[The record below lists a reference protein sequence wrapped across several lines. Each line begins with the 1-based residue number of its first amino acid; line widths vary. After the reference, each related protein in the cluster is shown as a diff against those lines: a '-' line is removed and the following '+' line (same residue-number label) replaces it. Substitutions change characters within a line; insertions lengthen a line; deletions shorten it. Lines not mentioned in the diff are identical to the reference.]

1 MNKKLMHLLPFAI
14 FLLFV
19 SCGAGKQDPMKVF
32 MDSEIAASNVKSAQF
47 DISYEITEQ
56 GQKNNFVSHV
66 WVSKIEKDGQSQLIF
81 RLLEP
86 NVTLITY
93 DGNKFVATDMKTN
106 TQSVSQKAGMV
117 EQVAMQLAQNFNMI
131 IDTKVDTA
139 QLKQTLT
146 GLEFLGEATVGDEKC
161 FEILQKAEGHGEY
174 KVETKYYFSQ
184 KDKLM
189 KKYSSDVKDKEGK
202 PVQAMTFEIKTLK
215 LNPKIEANLFAQ
227 VVDTVKYKFEDIDA
241 AQEQSPQQMETQEQ
255 DNGLLKTGSLAP
267 DWTLTDKDGKPVT
280 LSALRGKVV
289 LLDFWATWCG
299 PCKMVMPVLQ
309 KLHTKYQDKGL
320 LVIGVNSYERNGDPV
335 KFMKDNNYNY
345 KLVLKGD
352 QVAQTYKVEGIPT
365 LYLLD
370 KEGKIVFSQSGIN
383 QQLEAKLE
391 ELIKQ
396 LSSK

>member
-1 MNKKLMHLLPFAI
+1 MHLLPFAI

-19 SCGAGKQDPMKVF
+19 SCGAGKQDPMNVF

-47 DISYEITEQ
+47 EISYDITEQ
-56 GQKNNFVSHV
+56 GQKNHFNSQV
-66 WVSKIEKDGQSQLIF
+66 WVSKFEKDGQSQLIF

-86 NVTLITY
+86 SVTLITY
-93 DGNKFVATDMKTN
+93 DGNKFIATDMKTN

-139 QLKQTLT
+139 MIRQSLT
-146 GLEFLGEATVGDEKC
+146 GIEFVGEAKVGDENC

-189 KKYSSDVKDKEGK
+189 KKYSSDVKDKEGNT
-202 PVQAMTFEIKTLK
+202 VQAMTFEIKSLK
-215 LNPKIEANLFAQ
+215 LNPTIQSNLFTQ
-227 VVDTVKYKFEDIDA
+227 VIDTTKYKFEDIDA
-241 AQEQSPQQMETQEQ
+241 AQDKANQQMQTQEQ

-320 LVIGVNSYERNGDPV
+320 MVIGVNSYERGGDPV
-335 KFMKDNNYNY
+335 KFMKDNKYNY
-345 KLVLKGD
+345 HLVLKGD

-370 KEGKIVFSQSGIN
+370 KEGKIAFSQSGIN
-383 QQLEAKLE
+383 QQLEATLE
-391 ELIKQ
+391 ELIKK
-396 LSSK
+396 LTSK

>member
-1 MNKKLMHLLPFAI
+1 MNKKLIHLLPFAI

-32 MDSEIAASNVKSAQF
+32 MDSEIAAENIKSAQF
-47 DISYEITEQ
+47 EISYDITEQ
-56 GQKNNFVSHV
+56 GQKNHFVSQV
-66 WVSKIEKDGQSQLIF
+66 WVSKIDKDGQTQLVF

-93 DGNKFVATDMKTN
+93 DGNKFVATDMNTN
-106 TQSVSQKAGMV
+106 TQSVSQTSGIV
-117 EQVAMQLAQNFNMI
+117 EQVAMQLAQNFNMV

-139 QLKQTLT
+139 MLRQSLT
-146 GLEFLGEATVGDEKC
+146 GIEFVGEATVGNEKC
-161 FEILQKAEGHGEY
+161 YEILQKAEGHGEF

-202 PVQAMTFEIKTLK
+202 TVQAMTFEVKDLK
-215 LNPKIEANLFAQ
+215 LNPTIQPNLFAQ
-227 VVDTVKYKFEDIDA
+227 AVDTTKYKFEDIDA
-241 AQEQSPQQMETQEQ
+241 AQELANQQMETQEQ

-267 DWTLTDKDGKPVT
+267 DWTLTDKNGKQVT

-309 KLHTKYQDKGL
+309 KLHTKYQDKD
-320 LVIGVNSYERNGDPV
+320 VMIIGVNSYERGGDPI
-335 KFMKDNNYNY
+335 KFMKDNNYTY
-345 KLVLKGD
+345 HLVLKGD

-370 KEGKIVFSQSGIN
+370 KEGKIAFSQSGIN

-391 ELIKQ
+391 DLIKQ
-396 LSSK
+396 LIK

>member
-1 MNKKLMHLLPFAI
+1 MNKKLIHLLPFAI

-32 MDSEIAASNVKSAQF
+32 MDSEIAAENIKSAQF
-47 DISYEITEQ
+47 EISYDITEQ
-56 GQKNNFVSHV
+56 GQKNHFVSQV
-66 WVSKIEKDGQSQLIF
+66 WVSKIDKDGQTQLVF

-93 DGNKFVATDMKTN
+93 DGNKFVATDMNTN
-106 TQSVSQKAGMV
+106 TQSVSQTSGIV
-117 EQVAMQLAQNFNMI
+117 EQVAMQLAQNFNMV

-139 QLKQTLT
+139 MLRQSLT
-146 GLEFLGEATVGDEKC
+146 GIEFVGEATVGNEKC
-161 FEILQKAEGHGEY
+161 YEILQKAEGHGEF

-202 PVQAMTFEIKTLK
+202 TVQAMTFEVKDLK
-215 LNPKIEANLFAQ
+215 LNPTIQPNLFAQ
-227 VVDTVKYKFEDIDA
+227 VIDTVKYKFEDIDA
-241 AQEQSPQQMETQEQ
+241 AQELANQQMETQQQ

-267 DWTLTDKDGKPVT
+267 DWTLTDKDGKQVT

-309 KLHTKYQDKGL
+309 KLHTKYQDKD
-320 LVIGVNSYERNGDPV
+320 VMIIGVNSYERGGDPI
-335 KFMKDNNYNY
+335 KFMKDNKYTY
-345 KLVLKGD
+345 HLVLKGD

-370 KEGKIVFSQSGIN
+370 KEGKIAFSQSGIN
-383 QQLEAKLE
+383 QQLESKLE
-391 ELIKQ
+391 DLIKQ
-396 LSSK
+396 LIQ